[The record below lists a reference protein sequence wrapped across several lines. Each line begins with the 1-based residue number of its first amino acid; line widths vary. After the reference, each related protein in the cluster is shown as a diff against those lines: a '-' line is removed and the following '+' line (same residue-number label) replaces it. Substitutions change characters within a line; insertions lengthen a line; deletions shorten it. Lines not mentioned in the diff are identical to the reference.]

1 MYERHALFTLYTI
14 DTRRYKLKTVTK
26 NLIHLFLPWQEN
38 KKSDD
43 ICVEPKWLTC
53 KSWTSR
59 YPLYSTAVLN
69 LNHSLS
75 FSSSL
80 SFITFSSREKVI
92 QKAPGTGKI
101 SHDSLL
107 LRSRMRHPSV
117 GCGAEAH
124 SFGELKLPS
133 SQTLLARNG
142 TIEGCSLLFRRSG
155 TCAA

>member
-1 MYERHALFTLYTI
+1 MYERCPLFTLHTI

-26 NLIHLFLPWQEN
+26 NLIHLFLLWREN

-92 QKAPGTGKI
+92 QKAPGTRKI

-117 GCGAEAH
+117 GCHLPLKAVRCCSGAP
-124 SFGELKLPS
+124 G
-133 SQTLLARNG
+133 LARLSV
-142 TIEGCSLLFRRSG
+142 IE
-155 TCAA
+155 

>member
-26 NLIHLFLPWQEN
+26 NLIHLFLQWQEN

-92 QKAPGTGKI
+92 QKAPGTRKI

-107 LRSRMRHPSV
+107 LRSRR
-117 GCGAEAH
+117 AT
-124 SFGELKLPS
+124 SFGR
-133 SQTLLARNG
+133 LLFAANSCSFRHRGQNN
-142 TIEGCSLLFRRSG
+142 SLL
-155 TCAA
+155 TQ